1 VEESRKDAIKRRG
14 SIGEKES
21 ILSTIVDNPL
31 FLQAIDSL
39 GRVPRYFQFFLTRMM
54 NAKQKEDI
62 SNFLRDILNSVVDDV
77 KGAYGTDNWNKFLG
91 GVHKEDHEGTYVG
104 VRTMV
109 LWALSGQ
116 KVALTD
122 KLNGITVEEAR
133 NTGILMLEEVTG
145 EERYT
150 ISMPLTLLRA
160 INKTLKDIDIPD
172 EDLDPVRT
180 INDKEFEKVM
190 TTLRRLRQNMLV
202 KKGRKT
208 ATYRE
213 LYPHALGYKED
224 LDQEIPL
231 QELPEVWANGSNA
244 KHESMHNFSM
254 NQVPVLHNQKKTIDM
269 SQGGIFMHNVP
280 MAPSNDGLIV
290 HPPTNIEG
298 IQYKSCDNIS
308 RGEYPDPS
316 SQGVL
321 KLGTRKSQKT
331 IWAEF
336 NKVTNSEH
344 KKFYSC
350 LDNAPKFNL
359 FVVSNKPLKDY
370 EKIKKAVDTNDYNNG
385 LPKGVAVIC
394 HENFKAY
401 AGSFAHR
408 GLYLPIKRKA

>member
-1 VEESRKDAIKRRG
+1 
-14 SIGEKES
+14 
-21 ILSTIVDNPL
+21 
-31 FLQAIDSL
+31 
-39 GRVPRYFQFFLTRMM
+39 
-54 NAKQKEDI
+54 
-62 SNFLRDILNSVVDDV
+62 LNKVTDEI
-77 KGAYGTDNWNKFLG
+77 KGAYDTERWNNLLG
-91 GVHKEDHEGTYVG
+91 GTRVG
-104 VRTMV
+104 VRTML
-109 LWALSGQ
+109 LWALSSAQ
-116 KVALTD
+116 VALTD

-202 KKGRKT
+202 KKGQKT

-231 QELPEVWANGSNA
+231 MEIEAVQANGSNA
-244 KHESMHNFSM
+244 KHDSMHHSPM
-254 NQVPVLHNQKKTIDM
+254 DAVPVLHNQKKTIDI
-269 SQGGIFMHNVP
+269 SQGGILMHNVP
-280 MAPSNDGLIV
+280 MAPSNDGLVV

-298 IQYKSCDNIS
+298 IQYKSCNNIT
-308 RGEYPDPS
+308 RGDPPDPT
-316 SQGVL
+316 SQGRL
-321 KLGTRKSQKT
+321 ELGPQNSKKKT
-331 IWAEF
+331 IWGEF
-336 NKVTNSEH
+336 NKVTNSKH

-350 LDNAPKFNL
+350 LDKEPKFNL
-359 FVVSNKPLKDY
+359 FVVSNKPLKNY
-370 EKIKKAVDTNDYNNG
+370 EKIKKAVDNNDYENG

-394 HENFKAY
+394 HENFQAY

-408 GLYLPIKRKA
+408 GLYLPIKRKGDESIISQIGDVKKQKMNDEMKGEDEKELDEEREELEEDEMEDEEGTE